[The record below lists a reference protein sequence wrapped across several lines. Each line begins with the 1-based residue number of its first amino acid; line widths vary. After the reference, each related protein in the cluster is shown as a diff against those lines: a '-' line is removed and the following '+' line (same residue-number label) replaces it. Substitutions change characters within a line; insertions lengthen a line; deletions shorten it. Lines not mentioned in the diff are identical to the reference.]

1 MIYSAALPA
10 AAGGVGV
17 GGLADP
23 LAAPGSSELSSSS
36 SSLAAAL
43 FAASDAHPSAREAAT
58 SSRLR
63 GLSLSSGSSEVAAA
77 VRERAPVAP
86 SAAAAAA
93 TSASAS
99 AAAAASASAAP
110 RIFVGKLPRE
120 ATEQDVREHFSRFG
134 FVLDVYL
141 PRDRGDRGGSQRL
154 RHGAEERGAAAAA
167 AEGQH
172 RGFGFVTFETR
183 SALRRVVAGGPHV
196 IRGALLAIDSAV
208 PRAAGS
214 GPVGGGGGAP
224 RSEGGSSGGGGENG
238 EGGDGG
244 DGCASSWSGGAP
256 AAVAAGPLSPASSS
270 APGASSSGC
279 LEDESDRPARGH
291 ASRGVAASY
300 RPY

>member
-1 MIYSAALPA
+1 M
-10 AAGGVGV
+10 
-17 GGLADP
+17 
-23 LAAPGSSELSSSS
+23 
-36 SSLAAAL
+36 
-43 FAASDAHPSAREAAT
+43 
-58 SSRLR
+58 
-63 GLSLSSGSSEVAAA
+63 
-77 VRERAPVAP
+77 
-86 SAAAAAA
+86 
-93 TSASAS
+93 
-99 AAAAASASAAP
+99 
-110 RIFVGKLPRE
+110 GKLPRE

-183 SALRRVVAGGPHV
+183 SALRRVVAGGPA
-196 IRGALLAIDSAV
+196 RDSRRPARDRLGRPAGRWV
-208 PRAAGS
+208 RAAS
-214 GPVGGGGGAP
+214 
-224 RSEGGSSGGGGENG
+224 G
-238 EGGDGG
+238 EGEERRGRKGAAAAAAAKTATVATAATA
-244 DGCASSWSGGAP
+244 ASSWSGGAP

-270 APGASSSGC
+270 APGDSSSGC